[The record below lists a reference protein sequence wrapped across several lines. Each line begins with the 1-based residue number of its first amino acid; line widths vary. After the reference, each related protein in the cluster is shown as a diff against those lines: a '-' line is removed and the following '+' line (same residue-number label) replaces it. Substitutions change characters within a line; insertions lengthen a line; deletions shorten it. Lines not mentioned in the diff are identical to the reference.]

1 MVIVYFALFLD
12 AFPRKFNSSYQ
23 LFNDLR
29 VSVNDM
35 YERMSGYTYFGI
47 IDFDEFL
54 IPAGKKTIKEM
65 LVSKAIVL
73 AQTHAIL
80 VYCVVYDRTMTFFRC
95 VIHVHKKKVW
105 NKCFIVSFSGI
116 VLIQDRIQ
124 KYANTV
130 TKYQYVN
137 KYHK

>member
-1 MVIVYFALFLD
+1 MIVYFALFLD

-29 VSVNDM
+29 LSVNDM

-65 LVSKAIVL
+65 LVSKAIML
-73 AQTHAIL
+73 AQTNAI
-80 VYCVVYDRTMTFFRC
+80 YCVVYDCTMTFFQMC
-95 VIHVHKKKVW
+95 DT
-105 NKCFIVSFSGI
+105 C
-116 VLIQDRIQ
+116 
-124 KYANTV
+124 A
-130 TKYQYVN
+130 
-137 KYHK
+137 